1 MIAPTDDTPA
11 RELTELELIE
21 RARARA
27 EAVYLAC
34 APRLVVVRS
43 APRLEVRARPSSR

>member
-1 MIAPTDDTPA
+1 MTEPETP

-27 EAVYLAC
+27 EAVWLAC
-34 APRLVVVRS
+34 APRLVVARQ
-43 APRLEVRARPSSR
+43 PLRLEVRARPLSK

>member
-1 MIAPTDDTPA
+1 MTEPETP

-27 EAVYLAC
+27 EAVWLAC
-34 APRLVVVRS
+34 APRLVVTRQ
-43 APRLEVRARPSSR
+43 PLRLEVRARRSSR